1 MKKVLFLMSL
11 MLTACNTTP
20 ERRLNETLPGQPSVP
35 SASTSPALP
44 SPSGTPTVSPTPASA
59 SPSAIPSSAPSPTP
73 AASMA
78 PLVLKQGSFRNA
90 VHVVSGK
97 ALLVQSEGKLYARL
111 EEFSTENGPD
121 LYLYLVRNSG
131 GSPRGEADFVSLGRL
146 KGTSGNQN
154 YELPAGTDTAS
165 IQSVT
170 VWCRAFSVN
179 FGYAEL
185 K

>member
-1 MKKVLFLMSL
+1 MKRVFSL
-11 MLTACNTTP
+11 LLLLAACNTTP
-20 ERRLNETLPGQPSVP
+20 ERHLNEALPGQPAVVP
-35 SASTSPALP
+35 ASPAVTA
-44 SPSGTPTVSPTPASA
+44 SPASSQSA
-59 SPSAIPSSAPSPTP
+59 SPVSAPTSVPSSAPPSLGPAPT
-73 AASMA
+73 ASA
-78 PLVLKQGSFRNA
+78 EPLSVLKQGSFRNA

-97 ALLVQSEGKLYARL
+97 ALLVESEGKVYLRL
-111 EEFSTENGPD
+111 EAFSTENGPD
-121 LYLYLVRNSG
+121 LYLYLVRNPG
-131 GSPRGEADFVSLGRL
+131 GSPKGDADFVSLGRL

-154 YELPAGTDTAS
+154 YELPAGTDTAA